1 MTFYYMIFLFLFL
14 SVLLGKIYNRIQSI
28 LFFLWIIFF
37 ATITAIRDGVGTD
50 FESYVG
56 IFEITPQ
63 WDSLFSTMP
72 LVDWGFWYLNST
84 VKTFGGDVVVLFFFT
99 SFITT
104 LSLYFV
110 SKRILPQY
118 TLVVL
123 LIFYSF
129 LLLRFEFNTIRHG
142 IMAMCTWL
150 GFTYIPSRN
159 FKLFFIYV
167 FLGGLFH
174 VIGFFFIPFYWLL
187 NYNIKPQK
195 CILGIIISYFIG
207 FYIPIFR
214 FLQAVIPVNNIIG
227 NKLFFYTEEYYAT
240 ENSSAAGITLGLM
253 VYTILFFML
262 LYYWKKIENYTYALL
277 LRNSLFW
284 AICFAL
290 LFNQY
295 GVFVERF
302 TSLLYISI
310 AFIIPMIIHT
320 LPKDKLNKLIFY
332 FLFLLYCFLLLTKN
346 LSSIEPSTRHFQYIP
361 YRIVKII

>member
-129 LLLRFEFNTIRHG
+129 FLLRFEFNTIRHG

-159 FKLFFIYV
+159 FKLFF
-167 FLGGLFH
+167 
-174 VIGFFFIPFYWLL
+174 
-187 NYNIKPQK
+187 
-195 CILGIIISYFIG
+195 IISYFIG

-310 AFIIPMIIHT
+310 VFIIPMIIHT

-346 LSSIEPSTRHFQYIP
+346 LSSIEPSTGHFQYIP